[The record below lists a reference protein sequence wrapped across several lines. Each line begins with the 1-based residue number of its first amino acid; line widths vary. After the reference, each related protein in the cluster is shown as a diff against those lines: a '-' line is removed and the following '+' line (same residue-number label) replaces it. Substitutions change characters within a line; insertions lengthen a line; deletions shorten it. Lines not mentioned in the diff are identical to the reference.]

1 MPACEAACPGYAEGM
16 FAAALHHGQL
26 TLRLPV
32 RPESVG
38 IGRRAAAQ
46 FAEETGCDGTAQWR
60 VRLSV
65 SEALSN
71 VVLHAHP
78 PDEEEQHHLV
88 LLAESDDGAV
98 HITISDDGS
107 GLRARSDSPG
117 MGLGLSLIAGSCD
130 ELALDAGHDGGTI
143 VRMTFLR

>member
-1 MPACEAACPGYAEGM
+1 M
-16 FAAALHHGQL
+16 FAAELHHDELALQ
-26 TLRLPV
+26 LPV
-32 RPESVG
+32 RAESVG

-46 FAEETGCDGTAQWR
+46 FAEETGCDATTLWR

-78 PDEEEQHHLV
+78 FDEEAQYQLV
-88 LLAESDDGAV
+88 LLAESDDRAV
-98 HITISDDGS
+98 SITISDDGS
-107 GLRARSDSPG
+107 GLRARTDSPG

-130 ELALDAGHDGGTI
+130 ELSLDTGDDGGTI
-143 VRMTFLR
+143 VRMTFIR

>member
-1 MPACEAACPGYAEGM
+1 M
-16 FAAALHHGQL
+16 FAAALDHDQL
-26 TLRLPV
+26 ALRLPV
-32 RPESVG
+32 RAESVG

-46 FAEETGCDGTAQWR
+46 FAEETGWDATTRWR

-78 PDEEEQHHLV
+78 AAEEAQHHLV
-88 LLAESDDGAV
+88 LLAESDDRAV
-98 HITISDDGS
+98 TITISDAGS
-107 GLRARSDSPG
+107 GLRARTDSPG
-117 MGLGLSLIAGSCD
+117 MGLGLSIIAGSCD
-130 ELALDAGHDGGTI
+130 ELALDAGDDGGTI

>member
-1 MPACEAACPGYAEGM
+1 M
-16 FAAALHHGQL
+16 FAAALHHDQL
-26 TLRLPV
+26 ALRLPV

-46 FAEETGCDGTAQWR
+46 FAEETGFDATTLWR

-78 PDEEEQHHLV
+78 SDEAKQHHLV
-88 LLAESDDGAV
+88 LLAESDDRAV
-98 HITISDDGS
+98 AITISDDGS
-107 GLRARSDSPG
+107 GLRARTDSPG
-117 MGLGLSLIAGSCD
+117 MGLGLSIIAGSCD
-130 ELALDAGHDGGTI
+130 ELSLDAGADGGTL

>member
-1 MPACEAACPGYAEGM
+1 M
-16 FAAALHHGQL
+16 FAAALHHDQL
-26 TLRLPV
+26 ALRLPV
-32 RPESVG
+32 RTESVA

-46 FAEETGCDGTAQWR
+46 FAEETGCEATTLWR

-78 PDEEEQHHLV
+78 ADEEAQHHLV
-88 LLAESDDGAV
+88 LFAESDDRAV
-98 HITISDDGS
+98 SVTISDDGL
-107 GLRARSDSPG
+107 GLRARTDSPG
-117 MGLGLSLIAGSCD
+117 MGLGLSLIASSCD
-130 ELALDAGHDGGTI
+130 ELALDTGSDGGAI

>member
-1 MPACEAACPGYAEGM
+1 MQAT
-16 FAAALHHGQL
+16 ALVPERL
-26 TLRLPV
+26 SLRLPV

-46 FAEETGCDGTAQWR
+46 FAEEVGATPETLWR

-78 PDEEEQHHLV
+78 DEAGDLQHLL
-88 LLAESDDGAV
+88 LLAEADAHSV
-98 HITISDDGS
+98 RFTISDDGE

-117 MGLGLSLIAGSCD
+117 MGLGLALIANSCD
-130 ELALDAGHDGGTI
+130 ELSLDAGRDGGTI

>member
-1 MPACEAACPGYAEGM
+1 M
-16 FAAALHHGQL
+16 
-26 TLRLPV
+26 

-46 FAEETGCDGTAQWR
+46 FAEETGSDDPTLWR

-78 PDEEEQHHLV
+78 DGDGDDALRHVV
-88 LLAESDDGAV
+88 LLAEADQNAC
-98 HITISDDGS
+98 HITVSDEGG
-107 GLRARSDSPG
+107 GLRARADSPG
-117 MGLGLSLIAGSCD
+117 MGLGLALIANSCD
-130 ELALDAGHDGGTI
+130 ELAIDAGRHGGTV

>member
-1 MPACEAACPGYAEGM
+1 MS
-16 FAAALHHGQL
+16 AAALDHDQL
-26 TLRLPV
+26 ALRLPV
-32 RPESVG
+32 RAESVG

-46 FAEETGCDGTAQWR
+46 FAEETGWDATTRWR

-78 PDEEEQHHLV
+78 AAEEAQHHLV
-88 LLAESDDGAV
+88 LLAESDDRAV
-98 HITISDDGS
+98 TITISDAGS
-107 GLRARSDSPG
+107 GLRARTDSPG
-117 MGLGLSLIAGSCD
+117 MGLGLSIIAGSCD
-130 ELALDAGHDGGTI
+130 ELALDAGDDGGTI